1 MNARNRLR
9 GLLESEGAERPFLIL
24 AELLPEGGFNPA
36 NIERFLEE
44 SAAGRSGLP
53 AGFLFAGVTLP
64 QNPRGLAAMEPA
76 DVFSVIDKKGLW
88 SGLDVVPHL
97 TAKDAGVEA
106 IKAALLGFE
115 KMGLESV
122 LALTGDKPAS
132 GSGVFD
138 VDSIGL
144 LELVQEANLD
154 AFRRAGRAPFDDVHQ
169 FFPLAAVSPFKYT
182 EASLLQQLFK
192 MKKKLRA
199 GARGFI
205 TQMGWDSRKSEDFF
219 RWLGEA
225 GLRVPVFGNVF
236 LLQGRTP
243 AARLMA
249 EGKMPGSF
257 VSAELFREITREAPA
272 AALERAAVQTA
283 MYRDLGASG
292 VDLGG
297 LTGFGQLVAIAVR
310 AAEIGA
316 NWRDLRSKVDYP
328 PRSLAGGGRPFYLYD
343 TEGRRTPASRPR
355 QPGRKRFFD
364 FLHRNFLA
372 RGRRLCPLLAA
383 AARRS
388 RSLRESKGA
397 LYRMFLAGEK
407 WAKTLLFD
415 CRECG
420 DCFLPENMGYCTMGE
435 CGKGLP
441 NAPCGDADPSGRCG
455 NDPSLRCV
463 GELIYEAAA
472 AEGGAGL
479 RALEERSLPPRD
491 ARLEGSA
498 SVLNYLLGRDHTG
511 GAGFIQIGESLHAT
525 IPRVRA
531 AMQELLDR
539 GPEAFER
546 PSGALAYVTGLISLQ
561 ARRGA
566 DYIDVNVD
574 EFGRD
579 DLDLRVRMMRDYV
592 RLVRAC
598 GRGVPVCV
606 DSGSPEVLEAG
617 LEAWYEGRSEPPPPP
632 ILNSI
637 KVNTMDRLLP
647 LRGRRPFRF
656 IGLLVDDR
664 SAGRE
669 GVYGVDELLD
679 LARSIFEAAVG
690 RHGFRPG
697 DIFFD
702 STVFPLAI
710 DVPMGENTSGYTYR
724 TFETIR
730 RIRRDP
736 AFKGV
741 HLSLGITN
749 AVRDLPGR
757 QVGVCRAYLARAIE
771 FGLDAAIVN
780 VFHSYGR
787 KPAAPELLEFVDAFI
802 RQDGSPAASKRAI
815 DAMMAFCRENRRPA
829 RS

>member
-1 MNARNRLR
+1 MNSRNSLR
-9 GLLESEGAERPFLIL
+9 GLLQSEGVERPFLIL
-24 AELLPEGGFNPA
+24 AELLPEGGFDTA
-36 NIERFLEE
+36 GIERFLED
-44 SAAGRSGLP
+44 SAVGRSGLP
-53 AGFLFAGVTLP
+53 TGFLFAGVTLP
-64 QNPRGLAAMEPA
+64 QNPRGVAAMDPA
-76 DVFSVIDKKGLW
+76 DVFSVVEKKHLW
-88 SGLDVVPHL
+88 SGLDVIPHL
-97 TAKDAGVEA
+97 TAKDAAVEA
-106 IKAALLGFE
+106 VKAALLGFE
-115 KMGLESV
+115 KLGLESILV
-122 LALTGDKPAS
+122 LTGDKPAS
-132 GSGVFD
+132 GKGVFD
-138 VDSIGL
+138 VDSLGL
-144 LELVQEANLD
+144 LELVREINLD
-154 AFRRAGRAPFDDVHQ
+154 AFRRAGRASFDDVHQ

-192 MKKKLRA
+192 MEKKIRA
-199 GARGFI
+199 GAGAFI

-219 RWLGEA
+219 RWLGEE

-236 LLQGRTP
+236 LLRGRTP

-249 EGKMPGSF
+249 GGKIPGSF
-257 VSAELFREITREAPA
+257 VSAELFREITREDSA

-283 MYRDLGASG
+283 MYRDLGACG

-297 LTGFGQLVAIAVR
+297 LAGFDQLAAIAAR
-310 AAEIGA
+310 AAEIGPD
-316 NWRDLRSKVDYP
+316 WRTLRSKLDYP
-328 PRSLAGGGRPFYLYD
+328 PQAPAGGGRPFYLYD
-343 TEGRRTPASRPR
+343 AEGRRTPPSRPPK
-355 QPGRKRFFD
+355 PGRKRFFD
-364 FLHRNFLA
+364 FLHRNFLTH
-372 RGRRLCPLLAA
+372 GRQLCPLLAA
-383 AARRS
+383 AARS
-388 RSLRESKGA
+388 SKSLRESRGA
-397 LYRMFLAGEK
+397 PYRMFLAGEK

-420 DCFLPENMGYCTMGE
+420 DCFLPENLGYCTMGQ

-441 NAPCGDADPSGRCG
+441 NVPCGDADPTGRCG
-455 NDPSLRCV
+455 NDLSLRCV

-472 AEGGAGL
+472 AEGGGCL
-479 RALEERSLPPRD
+479 KELEERSLPPRD
-491 ARLEGSA
+491 ARLQGSA

-511 GAGFIQIGESLHAT
+511 GPGFIQIGESLHAT

-531 AMQELLDR
+531 AMRELFDG
-539 GPEAFER
+539 GPEAFGR
-546 PSGALAYVTGLISLQ
+546 PSGALAHLTGLISLQ
-561 ARRGA
+561 AGRGA
-566 DYIDVNVD
+566 DYIEVNVD

-579 DLDLRVRMMRDYV
+579 DLELRKCMMKDYV
-592 RLVRAC
+592 RLVRRH

-617 LEAWYEGRSEPPPPP
+617 LEAWYEDRSEPPPPP
-632 ILNSI
+632 MLNSV

-647 LRGRRPFRF
+647 HRGLRPFRF

-690 RHGFRPG
+690 RHGFQPG

-710 DVPMGENTSGYTYR
+710 DVPMSENAAGYTYR

-730 RIRRDP
+730 RIRNDP
-736 AFKGV
+736 SFKGV

-757 QVGVCRAYLARAIE
+757 QVGVCRAYLARALE

-780 VFHSYGR
+780 VFHHYGR

-802 RQDGSPAASKRAI
+802 HQDGSPAASQRAVE
-815 DAMMAFCRENRRPA
+815 AMMAFCRANRRPA
-829 RS
+829 RP